1 MVADDRLAADF
12 ETHRGRLRSLA
23 YRMLGSL
30 NEADDAVQEAWLRLS
45 RSPAGEVSNLGAWLT
60 TVTGRICLDMLRAR
74 RARHE
79 EPRGVNLPD
88 PIVRA
93 AGAIGPEDEAMLADS
108 VGFALLVVLDE
119 LSPAERLAFVLHDM
133 FAVPYRDI
141 ALIAG
146 RSPAATKMLA
156 SRARRRLQEG
166 APQPESDIARQRAV
180 VGAYLAASRAG
191 DFGALVA
198 VLDPDVVLRADGGE
212 GAPRRRSASGHSVPL
227 RACRRRWWRL
237 DRPRNPHRA
246 RQRRPAGAHG
256 HRRRRGRR
264 CTRPPGDRPGRPL
277 RPWRDRTERPG
288 WPLAVADRH
297 RACHQA
303 LSPRRNAARIEVAT

>member
-1 MVADDRLAADF
+1 MVADDWLAEDF

-45 RSPAGEVSNLGAWLT
+45 RSPAEEVSNLGAWLT

-88 PIVRA
+88 PIVRPDA
-93 AGAIGPEDEAMLADS
+93 AIGPEDEAMLADS

-166 APQPESDIARQRAV
+166 APRPESDVARQRAV

-191 DFGALVA
+191 DFEALVA

-212 GAPRRRSASGHSVPL
+212 GAPDLSTVL
-227 RACRRRWWRL
+227 RGAATV
-237 DRPRNPHRA
+237 A
-246 RQRRPAGAHG
+246 RQAVMFGRAATGQAAEVLVNGGAGLVWIPDREPA
-256 HRRRRGRR
+256 
-264 CTRPPGDRPGRPL
+264 
-277 RPWRDRTERPG
+277 
-288 WPLAVADRH
+288 AVAAFTVVRGKIAEIDILADPDRL
-297 RACHQA
+297 RQLDLAG
-303 LSPRRNAARIEVAT
+303 LPR